1 MASTRARRAAGAR
14 LHATLAAA
22 LVAVL
27 GAVATPGAP
36 ARAAA
41 PQLQPN
47 VPINLDA
54 RSSDFDYKNG
64 TLVFQGVRIAQGP
77 LSVEADEAVA
87 TGLEFDDSRWT
98 FRGNVK
104 ITTADGSL
112 TSNEARVQFADN
124 QIKDA
129 LITGAPAAFQQQRE
143 NGIARG
149 RASRIEYD
157 FAAGTVRLTD
167 GAWLTDGVNEI
178 NGRTLVYSMKDRRV
192 LATASE
198 QSSQR
203 VRITINPQQ
212 KKPAPG
218 AAPDAPAATP
228 APPSEPPAKPEP

>member
-1 MASTRARRAAGAR
+1 MAM
-14 LHATLAAA
+14 
-22 LVAVL
+22 
-27 GAVATPGAP
+27 P
-36 ARAAA
+36 ASAAA

-47 VPINLDA
+47 TPINLDA

-98 FRGNVK
+98 FKGNVK

-124 QIKDA
+124 RIKDA
-129 LITGAPAAFQQQRE
+129 LITGAPAAFEQKRE
-143 NGIARG
+143 NGVARG

-157 FAAGTVRLTD
+157 FGAGTVRLTE

-178 NGRTLVYSMKDRRV
+178 NGRTLVYSMKDQRV

-198 QSSQR
+198 QNSQR

-212 KKPAPG
+212 KPRAGAPAPE
-218 AAPDAPAATP
+218 APAAA
-228 APPSEPPAKPEP
+228 APEPPAKRDP